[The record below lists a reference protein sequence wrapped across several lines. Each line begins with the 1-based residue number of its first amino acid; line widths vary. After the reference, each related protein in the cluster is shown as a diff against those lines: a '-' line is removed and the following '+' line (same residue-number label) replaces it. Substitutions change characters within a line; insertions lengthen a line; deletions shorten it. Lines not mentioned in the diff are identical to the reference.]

1 MGGYSIMGNK
11 ELAEKII
18 NLLGGKDNIQYAVHC
33 ITRLRFNLKDD
44 SKADLKQI
52 EKLEGVIGVQL
63 QNGQHQV
70 IIGSHVASVFSEIEP
85 LLNNGA
91 GNSES
96 KSDNNKKF
104 SPSIIVE
111 TIAGI
116 FSPIIPAL
124 VAAGMLKGVL
134 ALLTGFHLISGE
146 GGTYQVFDMI
156 SDITF
161 YFLPFIL
168 AVSSAKKFKVNEYLG
183 LCVAGALMYP
193 TIINAVGNEATEP
206 IVFMNMTIPIFKYA
220 DSVFPVILGVLLLSI
235 VYKFFDRIIP
245 NILKLVLVPMI
256 SLVITIPLTLLFLA
270 PIGAIGGIKL
280 ASGIVWLFQT
290 FGPLA
295 GFLLGFFMPLIVLC
309 GMHQSTSPI
318 QLQNISTLGYDYL
331 LPVSFCHNM
340 AESGAAFGVGL
351 KSKSSSLRTIAF
363 STSFSAFLGISEP
376 ALFTVNVRKKRPL
389 IAVMIGN
396 GVGGFLTVLL
406 GIKCFAFVMPG
417 ITSLPVYANNG
428 NIKNLLLMLIC
439 IAASFLVS
447 AITVFILGFED
458 DPVSA
463 SGTDEIIILSPMKGM
478 VLPLSEVKDETFSSG
493 SCGEGVAII
502 PEEGKVVAPC
512 DATVEAVMGHA
523 IGLRTSTGK
532 ELLIHVGINTVELK
546 GEFFNLKVKQGDKVR
561 YGQDLLSFDQ
571 KKIIEAGYDTTTMI
585 LCTNGKIKSEKK
597 SGKISKLE
605 QIFIVE

>member
-1 MGGYSIMGNK
+1 MGNN
-11 ELAEKII
+11 ELAKKII
-18 NLLGGKDNIQYAVHC
+18 DLLGGKDNIEYALHC
-33 ITRLRFNLKDD
+33 ITRLRFNLKDQL
-44 SKADLKQI
+44 KADMKQI
-52 EKLEGVIGVQL
+52 EKLDGVMGVQL
-63 QNGQHQV
+63 QNGQHQI

-85 LLNNGA
+85 LLNSA
-91 GNSES
+91 A
-96 KSDNNKKF
+96 DNRETRKDTGKKF

-134 ALLTGFHLISGE
+134 ALLTGFGFISGD
-146 GGTYQVFDMI
+146 GGTYQMFDMI

-168 AVSSAKKFKVNEYLG
+168 AVSSARKFKVNEYLG

-193 TIINAVGNEATEP
+193 TIINAVGNEAAEP
-206 IVFMNMTIPIFKYA
+206 LVFMNMVVPVFKYA

-235 VYKFFDRIIP
+235 VYKFFERIIP

-256 SLVITIPLTLLFLA
+256 SLVVTIPLTLLFLA

-290 FGPLA
+290 LGPLA
-295 GFLLGFFMPLIVLC
+295 GFILGFFMPLIVLC

-318 QLQNISTLGYDYL
+318 QLQNITTLGYDYL

-351 KSKSSSLRTIAF
+351 KSKSSALKSIAF

-376 ALFTVNVRKKRPL
+376 ALFTINVRKKRPL
-389 IAVMIGN
+389 IAAMIGN

-417 ITSLPVYANNG
+417 ITSLPVYATNG
-428 NIKNLLLMLIC
+428 NMKNLLLMVLC
-439 IAASFLVS
+439 IGSSFLVS
-447 AITVFILGFED
+447 AAAVLILGFED

-463 SGTDEIIILSPMKGM
+463 SGTEELIILSPVKGTA
-478 VLPLSEVKDETFSSG
+478 LPLSEVKDETFSSG
-493 SCGEGVAII
+493 TCGLGVAII
-502 PEEGKVVAPC
+502 PEEGKIVAPC
-512 DATVEAVMGHA
+512 DGTVEAVMGHA

-546 GEFFNLKVKQGDKVR
+546 GEFFNVKVKQGDKVR
-561 YGQDLLSFDQ
+561 YGQDLLSFDRN
-571 KKIIEAGYDTTTMI
+571 KIMEAGYDTTTMI
-585 LCTNGKIKSEKK
+585 LCTNGKIKSEKT
-597 SGKISKLE
+597 SGNVSKLE

>member
-1 MGGYSIMGNK
+1 MGNK
-11 ELAEKII
+11 ELAKKII
-18 NLLGGKDNIQYAVHC
+18 NLLGGKDNIQYALHC

-44 SKADLKQI
+44 SKADMKQI
-52 EKLEGVIGVQL
+52 EKLEGVIGVQS
-63 QNGQHQV
+63 QNGQQQV

-85 LLNNGA
+85 LLNNGTS
-91 GNSES
+91 NSEG
-96 KSDNNKKF
+96 KSENNRKF
-104 SPSIIVE
+104 SLSVIVE

-134 ALLTGFHLISGE
+134 ALLTGFNIISGE
-146 GGTYQVFDMI
+146 GGTYQIFDMI

-168 AVSSAKKFKVNEYLG
+168 AVSSARKFKVNEYLG

-193 TIINAVGNEATEP
+193 TIINAVGDEAAKP
-206 IVFMNMTIPIFKYA
+206 IIFINMAIPIYKYA

-235 VYKFFDRIIP
+235 IYKFFERIIP
-245 NILKLVLVPMI
+245 NIFKLVLVPMI

-290 FGPLA
+290 LGPLA

-318 QLQNISTLGYDYL
+318 QLQNIATLGYDYL

-351 KSKSSSLRTIAF
+351 RSKSSALKAIAF
-363 STSFSAFLGISEP
+363 STSFSAFIGISEP
-376 ALFTVNVRKKRPL
+376 ALFTINVRKKRPL
-389 IAVMIGN
+389 IAAMIGN

-406 GIKCFAFVMPG
+406 GVKCFAFVMPG
-417 ITSLPVYANNG
+417 ITSLPVYSNNG
-428 NIKNLLLMLIC
+428 NMINLLLMTFC
-439 IAASFLVS
+439 IAVSFLVS
-447 AITVFILGFED
+447 AVAAFFSGFED
-458 DPVSA
+458 DPVSDSA
-463 SGTDEIIILSPMKGM
+463 ADEVIILSPMKGT
-478 VLPLSEVKDETFSSG
+478 LIPLSEVKDETFSGG

-502 PEEGKVVAPC
+502 PEEGKVAAPC

-523 IGLRTSTGK
+523 VGLKTSTGK
-532 ELLIHVGINTVELK
+532 ELLIHVGINTVELNGK
-546 GEFFNLKVKQGDKVR
+546 FFTPKVKVGEKVR
-561 YGQDLLSFDQ
+561 YGQELLRFEMAD
-571 KKIIEAGYDTTTMI
+571 IANAGYDTTTMI
-585 LCTNGKIKSEKK
+585 TCTNGTIKSEKT
-597 SGKISKLE
+597 SGNISRLE
-605 QIFIVE
+605 QIFIIE